1 MSDDSALQTPPT
13 RRSADYDGAIS
24 IKDKTHKRRSGV
36 RGITA
41 NSWLKLQNLVT
52 PDAPNRIIL
61 ADNNTWVMSLSTR
74 EYWLL
79 EPHEDADTFPMGRD
93 FSEDGVYTLF
103 CQSSHCWF
111 VIAGDAKAQMMA
123 KLCAVDLHSDKF
135 QPGAVAQTQLAL
147 VNCIVARHTIDDEDV
162 FSVFIDQSLA
172 EYTLEVLLD
181 AREEFL

>member
-1 MSDDSALQTPPT
+1 L
-13 RRSADYDGAIS
+13 ADYDGAIS

-41 NSWLKLQNLVT
+41 NSWLKQQNLVT

-79 EPHEDADTFPMGRD
+79 EPHEDADTFPMGQD
-93 FSEDGVYTLF
+93 FSEDGVYPLF

-123 KLCAVDLHSDKF
+123 KLCAVDLRSDKF
-135 QPGAVAQTQLAL
+135 QPGVVAQTQLAL
-147 VNCIVARHTIDDEDV
+147 VNCIVARHTIDNEDV

-172 EYTLEVLLD
+172 EYTLEALLD

>member
-13 RRSADYDGAIS
+13 RRLADYDGAIS

-41 NSWLKLQNLVT
+41 NSWLKQQNLVT

-79 EPHEDADTFPMGRD
+79 EPH
-93 FSEDGVYTLF
+93 
-103 CQSSHCWF
+103 
-111 VIAGDAKAQMMA
+111 
-123 KLCAVDLHSDKF
+123 
-135 QPGAVAQTQLAL
+135 
-147 VNCIVARHTIDDEDV
+147 
-162 FSVFIDQSLA
+162 
-172 EYTLEVLLD
+172 
-181 AREEFL
+181 